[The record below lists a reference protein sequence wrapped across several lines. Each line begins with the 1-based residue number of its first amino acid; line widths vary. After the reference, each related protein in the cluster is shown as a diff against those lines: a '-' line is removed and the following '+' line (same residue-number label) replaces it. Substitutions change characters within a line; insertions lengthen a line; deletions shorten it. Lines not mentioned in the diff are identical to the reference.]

1 MNADDLHLLLKQ
13 CPLCVCACIRVCVSY
28 NLCVCVLKENSS
40 RLIGFLPANAR

>member
-13 CPLCVCACIRVCVSY
+13 CPLCVSVCMCVSY